1 MGEICHQLEIKKEPG
16 MLGFHYQNSMQMVI
30 TLQTR
35 DKQPKEVLLLSK
47 PLSRVFRVD
56 PDAVDEYWDSNRS
69 GMLTT

>member
-35 DKQPKEVLLLSK
+35 DKQRKEVLLLSK

>member
-1 MGEICHQLEIKKEPG
+1 MGEICCQLEIKKEPG

-30 TLQTR
+30 ILQTR